1 MRNLWIA
8 LLAWIDQR
16 AQQEA
21 AYAAELEINAGVLT
35 W

>member
-1 MRNLWIA
+1 MRNLWNA
-8 LLAWIDQR
+8 LLGWIDQR

-21 AYAAELEINAGVLT
+21 AYQAELQLNAGVLT

>member
-1 MRNLWIA
+1 MKQLWIA
-8 LLAWIDQR
+8 LLAWIDLR

-21 AYAAELEINAGVLT
+21 AYAAELEINAGVLQ